1 MALVNVT
8 VNNRL
13 YEVGCDDGEEDQ
25 VRRLSQVLDRRV
37 RELAALVGQ
46 VGEARLMLMTALT
59 LADDLEQAQRD
70 VAEMRQAVSA
80 MQTEQKTATDGA
92 DALVGLA
99 KRLEDIAA
107 RLEST

>member
-1 MALVNVT
+1 MGQVNVT

-13 YEVGCDDGEEDQ
+13 YQIGCDDGEEDQ
-25 VRRLSQVLDRRV
+25 VRRLSGLVDARV
-37 RELAALVGQ
+37 RELSALVGQ
-46 VGEARLMLMTALT
+46 VGEARLLLMAALT

-70 VAEMRQAVSA
+70 VAAVKQDVA
-80 MQTEQKTATDGA
+80 GLREEQKTNAEGA

>member
-1 MALVNVT
+1 MAQVNVT

-13 YEVGCDDGEEDQ
+13 YEIGCDDGEEDQ

-80 MQTEQKTATDGA
+80 MQGEQKTATEGA

>member
-25 VRRLSQVLDRRV
+25 VRRLSGVLDKRV

-80 MQTEQKTATDGA
+80 LQTEQKTSADGA

-99 KRLEDIAA
+99 KRREEIAA

>member
-1 MALVNVT
+1 MAQVNVT

-25 VRRLSQVLDRRV
+25 VRRLSAVLDKRV

-70 VAEMRQAVSA
+70 IAEMRQAVAA
-80 MQTEQKTATDGA
+80 MQTEQKTATEGA

>member
-1 MALVNVT
+1 MGQVNVT

-13 YEVGCDDGEEDQ
+13 YSVGCDDGEEAQ
-25 VRRLSQVLDRRV
+25 VQRLSQVLDGRM

-59 LADDLEQAQRD
+59 LADDLETVQGEVAAMRTELQALREQ
-70 VAEMRQAVSA
+70 
-80 MQTEQKTATDGA
+80 QKTAEGGA

-99 KRLEDIAA
+99 QRLEDIAA
-107 RLEST
+107 RLETS

>member
-1 MALVNVT
+1 MGQVNLT

-13 YEVGCDDGEEDQ
+13 YSIGCDDGEEEQ
-25 VRRLSQVLDRRV
+25 VRRLAKVLDGRV

-59 LADDLEQAQRD
+59 LADDLETAQAELATLKGEISGLR
-70 VAEMRQAVSA
+70 E
-80 MQTEQKTATDGA
+80 EQKTAEGGA

-99 KRLEDIAA
+99 QKLEDIAA
-107 RLEST
+107 KLEST

>member
-1 MALVNVT
+1 MAQVNVT

-13 YEVGCDDGEEDQ
+13 YEIGCDDGEEEQ
-25 VRRLSQVLDRRV
+25 VHRLSQLVDGRV

-46 VGEARLMLMTALT
+46 VGEARLLLMTALT

-70 VAEMRQAVSA
+70 VAAMRKEVAAFQE
-80 MQTEQKTATDGA
+80 EQKATAGGA

>member
-1 MALVNVT
+1 MAEINVT

-13 YEVGCDDGEEDQ
+13 YSIGCDDGEEDQ
-25 VRRLSQVLDRRV
+25 VRRLAQVLDGRV

-70 VAEMRQAVSA
+70 VAAMRQEVNALA
-80 MQTEQKTATDGA
+80 EQQKTASDGA
-92 DALVGLA
+92 DALLGLA

-107 RLEST
+107 RLETT

>member
-25 VRRLSQVLDRRV
+25 VRRLSQVLDKRV

-80 MQTEQKTATDGA
+80 MQTEQKTATEGG

>member
-1 MALVNVT
+1 MGQVNVT

-13 YEVGCDDGEEDQ
+13 YSIGCDDGEEAQ
-25 VRRLSQVLDRRV
+25 VQRLSQVLDGRV

-59 LADDLEQAQRD
+59 LADDLET
-70 VAEMRQAVSA
+70 AESQLATLKAELSA
-80 MQTEQKTATDGA
+80 LRTEQKTAEGGA

-99 KRLEDIAA
+99 QRLEDIAA
-107 RLEST
+107 KLETT

>member
-1 MALVNVT
+1 MAEINVT

-13 YEVGCDDGEEDQ
+13 YSIGCDDGEEDQ
-25 VRRLSQVLDRRV
+25 VRRLSQMLDGRV

-70 VAEMRQAVSA
+70 VAAMRQEVNALA
-80 MQTEQKTATDGA
+80 EQQKTATDGA
-92 DALVGLA
+92 DALLGLA

-107 RLEST
+107 RLETT

>member
-1 MALVNVT
+1 MAMVKVT
-8 VNNRL
+8 VNSRL
-13 YEVGCDDGEEDQ
+13 YEIGCDDGEEDQ
-25 VRRLSQVLDRRV
+25 VRRLSQVLDVRV

-70 VAEMRQAVSA
+70 VAAMRQEVSA
-80 MQTEQKTATDGA
+80 FQAEQKTATEGA

-107 RLEST
+107 KLEST

>member
-1 MALVNVT
+1 MAQVNVT

-13 YEVGCDDGEEDQ
+13 YEIGCDDGEEDQ
-25 VRRLSQVLDRRV
+25 VRRLSGVLDKRV

-80 MQTEQKTATDGA
+80 LQTSKNLGGWCRCAGRA
-92 DALVGLA
+92 G
-99 KRLEDIAA
+99 KAA
-107 RLEST
+107 GRDCRAA

>member
-1 MALVNVT
+1 MAQVNVT

-13 YEVGCDDGEEDQ
+13 YEIGCDDGEEEQ
-25 VRRLSQVLDRRV
+25 VRRLSAVLDRRV
-37 RELAALVGQ
+37 RELATLVGQ

-80 MQTEQKTATDGA
+80 MQAEQKTATDGA

-107 RLEST
+107 RLENT

>member
-1 MALVNVT
+1 MAEINVT

-13 YEVGCDDGEEDQ
+13 YSIGCDDGEEEQ
-25 VRRLSQVLDRRV
+25 VRRLSQVLDGRV

-70 VAEMRQAVSA
+70 VAAMRQEVNALA
-80 MQTEQKTATDGA
+80 EQQKSDASGA
-92 DALVGLA
+92 DALLGLA

-107 RLEST
+107 RLETT

>member
-1 MALVNVT
+1 MGQVNVT

-13 YEVGCDDGEEDQ
+13 YSIGCDDGEEEQ
-25 VRRLSQVLDRRV
+25 VRRLSQVLDGRV

-59 LADDLEQAQRD
+59 LADDLETVQGEIAALR
-70 VAEMRQAVSA
+70 
-80 MQTEQKTATDGA
+80 TELSSLREQQKTAEGGA

-99 KRLEDIAA
+99 QRLEDIAA
-107 RLEST
+107 RLESS

>member
-1 MALVNVT
+1 MGQVNVT

-13 YEVGCDDGEEDQ
+13 YSIGCDDGEEEQ
-25 VRRLSQVLDRRV
+25 VRRLSQVLDGRV

-59 LADDLEQAQRD
+59 LADDLETAQRE
-70 VAEMRQAVSA
+70 VAALKAEMTGLQDQQNIA
-80 MQTEQKTATDGA
+80 ENGA
-92 DALVGLA
+92 DALTGLA

>member
-1 MALVNVT
+1 MAMVKVT
-8 VNNRL
+8 VNSRL
-13 YEVGCDDGEEDQ
+13 YEIGCDDGEEDQ
-25 VRRLSQVLDRRV
+25 VRRLSQVLDARV

-70 VAEMRQAVSA
+70 VAAMRREVAAFQA
-80 MQTEQKTATDGA
+80 EQKTATEGA

-107 RLEST
+107 KLEST

>member
-1 MALVNVT
+1 MGQVNVT

-13 YEVGCDDGEEDQ
+13 YQIGCDDGEEDQ
-25 VRRLSQVLDRRV
+25 VRRLSGLVDARV
-37 RELAALVGQ
+37 RELSALVGQ
-46 VGEARLMLMTALT
+46 VGESRLLLMAALT

-70 VAEMRQAVSA
+70 VAVVKQDIAGLRD
-80 MQTEQKTATDGA
+80 EQKVNAEGA

-107 RLEST
+107 KLEST

>member
-1 MALVNVT
+1 MAEINVT

-13 YEVGCDDGEEDQ
+13 YSIGCDDGEEEQ
-25 VRRLSQVLDRRV
+25 VRRLSQMLDGRV

-70 VAEMRQAVSA
+70 VAAMRQEVNALA
-80 MQTEQKTATDGA
+80 EQQKTATDGA
-92 DALVGLA
+92 DALLGLA

-107 RLEST
+107 RLETT

>member
-1 MALVNVT
+1 MGLVNVT
-8 VNNRL
+8 INNRL
-13 YEVGCDDGEEDQ
+13 YEVGCDDGEEQQ
-25 VRRLSQVLDRRV
+25 VYRLSQMLDARV

-46 VGEARLMLMTALT
+46 VGDARLLLMTALT
-59 LADDLEQAQRD
+59 LADDLEGAQQDIAAIKREIADMRAQHGAVQAD
-70 VAEMRQAVSA
+70 S
-80 MQTEQKTATDGA
+80 

>member
-1 MALVNVT
+1 MAQINVT

-13 YEVGCDDGEEDQ
+13 YEIGCDDGEEEQ
-25 VRRLSQVLDRRV
+25 VRRLSQVLDSRV

-59 LADDLEQAQRD
+59 LADDLEQAQCD
-70 VAEMRQAVSA
+70 VAAMRKEVAAFQE
-80 MQTEQKTATDGA
+80 EQKATAGGA

>member
-1 MALVNVT
+1 MGQINVT

-13 YEVGCDDGEEDQ
+13 YSIGCDDGEEEQ
-25 VRRLSQVLDRRV
+25 VRRLSQVLDGRV

-59 LADDLEQAQRD
+59 LADDLETVQGEIATLKNDLAALRD
-70 VAEMRQAVSA
+70 QQKSAEG
-80 MQTEQKTATDGA
+80 GA

-99 KRLEDIAA
+99 QRLEDIAA
-107 RLEST
+107 RLETS

>member
-1 MALVNVT
+1 MGQVNVT

-13 YEVGCDDGEEDQ
+13 YQIGCDDGEEDQ
-25 VRRLSQVLDRRV
+25 VRRLSGLVDARV
-37 RELAALVGQ
+37 RELSALVGQ
-46 VGEARLMLMTALT
+46 VGESRLLLMAALT

-70 VAEMRQAVSA
+70 VAVVKQDIAGL
-80 MQTEQKTATDGA
+80 QDEQKVNAEGA

-107 RLEST
+107 KLEST

>member
-1 MALVNVT
+1 MGQVNVT

-13 YEVGCDDGEEDQ
+13 YSVGCDDGEEAQ
-25 VRRLSQVLDRRV
+25 VQRLSQVLDGRM

-59 LADDLEQAQRD
+59 LADDLETVQGEIAALK
-70 VAEMRQAVSA
+70 AELATLR
-80 MQTEQKTATDGA
+80 EGQKTAEGGA

-99 KRLEDIAA
+99 QKLEDIAA
-107 RLEST
+107 KLEST